1 MKTKNTFRDLYTFP
15 GFRARATLKPHP
27 EDPEGRI
34 VILERRQKKRSG
46 PDAGQRHQAIGI
58 GELIVCETWMLEP
71 PVSIL
76 SSSTAGLPARIAKP

>member
-34 VILERRQKKRSG
+34 VILERRQKNGLFRMRDNGIKLSG
-46 PDAGQRHQAIGI
+46 SAN
-58 GELIVCETWMLEP
+58 
-71 PVSIL
+71 S
-76 SSSTAGLPARIAKP
+76 